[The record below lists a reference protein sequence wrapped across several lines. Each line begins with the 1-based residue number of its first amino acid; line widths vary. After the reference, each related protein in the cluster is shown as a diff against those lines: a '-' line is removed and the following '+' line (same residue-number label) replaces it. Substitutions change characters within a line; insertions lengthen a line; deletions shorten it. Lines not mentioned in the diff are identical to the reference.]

1 MDLKKVRLEH
11 NWSQDQLAEISGVS
25 TRTIQRIENGNPPSM
40 ETLKALAAGF
50 GVSVEELKNK
60 LSSDQ
65 PGMAAQVHDD
75 TSFRETVKDW
85 RSFML
90 HTLIFMAVI
99 TWLLVLQQYFAIDQ
113 EIIGVVGLIW
123 GAALASHLAKTV
135 AKVTQEREA
144 D

>member
-11 NWSQDQLAEISGVS
+11 NWSQDQLAEIAGVS
-25 TRTIQRIENGNPPSM
+25 SRTIQRIENGNPPSM

-50 GVSVEELKNK
+50 GVSVEELKSR

-65 PGMAAQVHDD
+65 HGMAAEVHDD
-75 TSFRETVKDW
+75 TSFKETFKDW
-85 RSFML
+85 RSFIV
-90 HTLIFMAVI
+90 HTVIFMGVI
-99 TWLLVLQQYFAIDQ
+99 TWLLFLQRYFAIDP
-113 EIIGVVGLIW
+113 EIVGVVGLIW

-135 AKVTQEREA
+135 AKVTQEPEA